1 MLTGQPA
8 SSNDT
13 DLADS
18 RLTAIV
24 IAAVAAALVGL
35 VLSPS
40 LPEDLGRPGGP
51 LLQSAAI
58 IGSIL
63 IAAAFVAVLLKKIGR
78 PGKAGFRAHV
88 WLASVGS
95 VLVIVHSTG
104 SLMKIPSLLLLA
116 LAGLVALGVWSRLA
130 GSKRMAR
137 TFGSKLG
144 GFSKPNETTRARLA
158 ELIILKQSLLSTIDP
173 GALEAVF
180 SLTPRHW
187 ITAPWAALAY
197 HRAVMEEHRL
207 IGTRASVSPA
217 QAYWRPLHRLLAWG
231 FVAGLLIHVVTVTV
245 FAGYAADGRAVYWWR
260 LAEWGS

>member
-1 MLTGQPA
+1 VLTGRPA
-8 SSNDT
+8 SPNVT
-13 DLADS
+13 DLTDS
-18 RLTAIV
+18 HLTAIV
-24 IAAVAAALVGL
+24 IGAVAAASIGL

-40 LPEDLGRPGGP
+40 LPEGMGRPGSP

-58 IGSIL
+58 LGSIL
-63 IAAAFVAVLLKKIGR
+63 LVASFVSVLLKKIGY

-88 WLASVGS
+88 WLASAGT

-104 SLMKIPSLLLLA
+104 SVAKTPSLLLLS

-137 TFGSKLG
+137 TFGSKLA
-144 GFSKPNETTRARLA
+144 GFSKPNEATRAQLA
-158 ELIILKQSLLSTIDP
+158 ELITHKQSLLSTIDP

-180 SLTPRHW
+180 SLKPRHW
-187 ITAPWAALAY
+187 ITAPGAALGY

-207 IGTRASVSPA
+207 IGTRASVSLA

-245 FAGYAADGRAVYWWR
+245 FAGYVANGRAIYWWR
-260 LAEWGS
+260 IAEWGS